1 MKWIS
6 SLVLILQFLITSCQ
20 VQESTTSGLISGH
33 VSVTNSFSV
42 SAPTS
47 DTYVTA
53 DVLNFTLS
61 FPYNVTVTGVPRLS
75 LTVGSTTRYADYVSG
90 TGTKY
95 LLFRYTIIPSD
106 NDSDGI
112 SLNSLQL
119 NGGTLTFDPGT
130 GVTTNCD
137 VTTVTASN
145 LTGVKIDNTVPT
157 ISSVAPLITSTIYY
171 HKDQDIYYKATF
183 SETVYVTGIPTIA
196 IATDSGARTL
206 SYVSGS
212 GSNILNFS
220 MTVGAS
226 DYESSGGFHTGTNSS
241 NDSVTLGAGITI
253 KDVAGNDATVTF
265 TNVNT
270 TNITFDGR
278 KPYITNIQVP
288 AAGTY
293 IAAQNMDIVVTFDR
307 AVDISGSPYIAIT
320 LDSSATAKQAT
331 FVSALGSN
339 GVTTATFRYSP
350 IPGDYDT
357 DGISIASLITQ
368 NSGTIYLDN
377 TAYGFNFAYPISVP
391 STSDVLVGATQPQV
405 TSITKS
411 ADTTYPVWGATT
423 TLDNYWIIDQELLI
437 TLGFNT
443 AMYVNQTSGTPTLT
457 LNFASGTKYAT
468 YYSGGDGQ
476 TSLVFRY
483 VIESGDLD
491 TDGTINIGN
500 IVLNGGTITD
510 SVNTNSLLT
519 MPSSSNTLTTTYI
532 DGVRP
537 TISSVTAPS
546 NGTYSTVTGN
556 NQLNMSFTVNWSEA
570 VNYSS
575 SGVNLSVT
583 IGSTPRSLSY
593 LSGTNT
599 TALIHRSSTA
609 LTGLTDSDG
618 ISVTSPL
625 TATATIK
632 DIRGN
637 SATNLTFT
645 PPNTS
650 SIFVDTTLPTISSTT
665 PPVNGTYNT
674 GDSLNFNVTFSE
686 VMTVTGTPRIAI
698 TLDSGIAYAN
708 YSSGTGTNTL
718 TFSYTVAA
726 SETDVDGISIS
737 LISLNGGTIKDAGQ
751 NAPASYAITA
761 TTSGILIDTTAPTIS
776 SNTTPTGG
784 TYISGQPFSIDVTFS
799 EAVTVTGTPSISV
812 AADSGTIN
820 LNYSSGTG
828 TNTLTFTRT
837 VASPDYDLNGLGSAS
852 SISGTIKDLAGN
864 TATAL
869 TFASAIDFSTVFVDG
884 VAPSVSSH
892 SITSGNGTFKSG
904 DTLSIDVTFDEAV
917 TVSGTPRLT
926 LSSVQSGNI
935 NLNYGSGSGTTTLTF
950 EYTVGASDFDLNG
963 LGTVSSISLNGGTIQ
978 DAQGNNA
985 STTLDSAADFNSVY
999 LAYSSI
1005 ALWTN
1010 YSFTDNAPT
1019 PTGLTPSGSFSTS
1032 TCGTSLCKVFSGTQS
1047 LAINSALNAD
1057 TVFIVFKPSVTVAA
1071 YDLFFTDVNLTDDTS
1086 AYDLST
1092 AVSTTTNLDG
1102 ASSTTHDLNLS
1113 GGSLYK
1119 LRVTFSSTLGY
1130 FSTNSIIPSS
1140 FQGGIAEIIVID
1152 GSLSGTEQSAIMT
1165 YLNTKYP

>member
-1 MKWIS
+1 M
-6 SLVLILQFLITSCQ
+6 LQFLITSCQ
-20 VQESTTSGLISGH
+20 VQEATTTGLISGH

-42 SAPTS
+42 SAPS
-47 DTYVTA
+47 NDTYVTA
-53 DVLNFTLS
+53 DYLNFTLS
-61 FPYNVTVTGVPRLS
+61 FPYTVAVTGTPRIS
-75 LTVGSTTRYADYVSG
+75 LTIGATTRYADYISG
-90 TGTKY
+90 TGTKN
-95 LLFRYTIIPSD
+95 LLFRYTVVAAD

-112 SLNSLQL
+112 SINALQL
-119 NGGTLTFDPGT
+119 NGGTLTFNPGT

-137 VTTVTASN
+137 VTTVASN
-145 LTGVKIDNTVPT
+145 TLSGVKIDNTVPT
-157 ISSVAPLITSTIYY
+157 ISSVAPLITTSIYY
-171 HKDQDIYYKATF
+171 HKDQEIYYKVTF
-183 SETVYVTGIPTIA
+183 SEAVYVTGTPTIA

-206 SYVSGS
+206 SYVNGS
-212 GSNILNFS
+212 GSNVLNFS
-220 MTVGAS
+220 MTVGIS

-241 NDSVTLGAGITI
+241 NDSITLGAGITI
-253 KDVAGNDATVTF
+253 KDVAGNDATVSF

-278 KPYITNIQVP
+278 KPYITSIQVP

-293 IAAQNMDIVVTFDR
+293 IAAQNMDIIITFDR
-307 AVDISGSPYIAIT
+307 AVDISGSPYIALT
-320 LDSSATAKQAT
+320 LESSATAKQAT

-350 IPGDYDT
+350 VPGDYDT

-368 NSGTIYLDN
+368 NSGTIYSDN
-377 TAYGFNFAYPISVP
+377 TTHGLNFAYPITIP
-391 STSDVLVGATQPQV
+391 STTDILVGATQPQV
-405 TSITKS
+405 TSITKN
-411 ADTTYPVWGATT
+411 ADTTYPTWGTTT

-457 LNFASGTKYAT
+457 LNFSSGTKYAT

-519 MPSSSNTLTTTYI
+519 MPSSANTLTTTYV

-556 NQLNMSFTVNWSEA
+556 NQLNMSFTVTWSEA

-575 SGVNLSVT
+575 SAVNLNVT
-583 IGSTPRSLSY
+583 IGTTARSLAY
-593 LSGTNT
+593 LSGSNT
-599 TALIHRSSTA
+599 TSLIHRSSTA

-618 ISVTSPL
+618 ISVSSPL

-632 DIRGN
+632 DLRGN
-637 SATNLTFT
+637 AATNLTFT
-645 PPNTS
+645 PPNTA
-650 SIFVDTTLPTISSTT
+650 SIFVDTTAPTISSTT
-665 PPVNGTYNT
+665 PPSNSTYNT
-674 GDSLNFNVTFSE
+674 GDILSFTVTFSE
-686 VMTVTGTPRIAI
+686 TVNVTGTPRIPI
-698 TLDSGIAYAN
+698 TLDTGTVYAN
-708 YSSGTGTNTL
+708 YSSGSGSNSL
-718 TFSYTVAA
+718 TFNYTVTAGQ
-726 SETDVDGISIS
+726 TDIDGISIS
-737 LISLNGGTIKDAGQ
+737 TIELNSGTIKDIGQ
-751 NAPASYAITA
+751 NAPASYSITA
-761 TTSGILIDTTAPTIS
+761 TTTGILIDTTAPTIS
-776 SNTTPTGG
+776 SNTSPTAG
-784 TYISGQPFSIDVTFS
+784 TYISGQSFSVDVTFD

-820 LNYSSGTG
+820 LNYTSGTG

-852 SISGTIKDLAGN
+852 SITGTIKDLAGN

-869 TFASAIDFSTVFVDG
+869 SFAAAIDFSSVFVDG

-892 SITSGNGTFKSG
+892 SITTGNGTFKSG
-904 DTLSIDVTFDEAV
+904 DTISIDVTFDEAV
-917 TVSGTPRLT
+917 TVTGTPRIT

-935 NLNYGSGSGTTTLTF
+935 HLDYSSGSGTMTLTF
-950 EYTVGASDFDLNG
+950 EYTVLATDFDLDG
-963 LGTVSSISLNGGTIQ
+963 LGTVSSISLNSGTIQ

-985 STTLDSAADFNSVY
+985 STTLDSAADFDSVY
-999 LAYSSI
+999 LAYASI
-1005 ALWTN
+1005 ALWTD
-1010 YSFTDNAPT
+1010 YSFSDNAPT
-1019 PTGLTPSGSFSTS
+1019 PTGVTPSGSFSTS

-1047 LAINSALNAD
+1047 LTINAALNAD
-1057 TVFIVFKPSVTVAA
+1057 TVFIVFKPSVSINN
-1071 YDLFFTDVNLTDDTS
+1071 YDLFFTDINLVDDTS

-1092 AVSTTTNLDG
+1092 AVASTTNLDG
-1102 ASSTTHDLNLS
+1102 ASSTSHNLNLT

-1119 LRVTFSSTLGY
+1119 LRVTFTSTMGY
-1130 FSTNSIIPSS
+1130 FSTNSIIPTT
-1140 FQGGIAEIIVID
+1140 FEGGIAEIIVID
-1152 GSLSGTEQSAIMT
+1152 GSLSGTEQTAIMT
-1165 YLNTKYP
+1165 YLNNKYP